1 MITTIVIKK
10 STKERLSK
18 LGTLS
23 GTYDSVINDILD
35 YLEKCEHNKK
45 LGGKRNDCL

>member
-35 YLEKCEHNKK
+35 HLEKCEQYNQLK
-45 LGGKRNDCL
+45 GKRK